1 MKIII
6 DEELNNSS
14 KFVIEEYIPMKIVLD
29 ETEEPIDYFSYSKGK
44 KSLLEIAVGVNSG
57 RIKKVTLLMSEDYT
71 ICDKKI
77 CMIDVPCESANIKVM
92 DYITIECEKFSTELF
107 EDALRILL
115 SNKNVTRYVKMGRLC
130 IGMSKSNEIIEICV
144 MGLSNEESNHVK
156 NELNF
161 Q

>member
-1 MKIII
+1 M
-6 DEELNNSS
+6 
-14 KFVIEEYIPMKIVLD
+14 
-29 ETEEPIDYFSYSKGK
+29 G
-44 KSLLEIAVGVNSG
+44 
-57 RIKKVTLLMSEDYT
+57 YT

-130 IGMSKSNEIIEICV
+130 IGMSNGNEIIEICV